1 MSKMRDLLVLVEKY
15 KKKILRKI
23 DGCLT
28 QLSYCDIYV
37 RKYSY
42 MYVLTLGCMKRVRL
56 WLNYN
61 VGGPIC

>member
-1 MSKMRDLLVLVEKY
+1 MSKMRDLFVLIEKS
-15 KKKILRKI
+15 KKEILRKI

-42 MYVLTLGCMKRVRL
+42 MYVLTLGGM
-56 WLNYN
+56 
-61 VGGPIC
+61 